1 MVKIDPSRLW
11 KSIMETARIGETP
24 RGGLCRL
31 ALSDEDLEVRDW
43 LTRAC
48 EQLGCSL
55 AVDDMGNMFATRA
68 GWRHDADPICVGSHL
83 DTQPTGGRFDG
94 ILGVLAGLEIL
105 RSLDDHGVETEHP
118 IQLINWTNEEGA
130 RFAPAMM
137 GSGVFARA
145 VDKGAVLAS
154 RDRDG
159 VRLGDELTR
168 IGYRGE
174 EPCGRHALDS
184 YFELHIEQGP
194 VLESEGKVIGIVE
207 GAQGMRWYDLTVCGS
222 AAHAG
227 TTPMQLRRDALVGA
241 ARIVCDLNEL
251 AEEMGGGAL
260 ATNGVLES
268 TPGSR
273 NVVPDRA
280 FLTIDLRNPDDGVLD
295 VMEERL
301 DRIVSDRCSNEGLEF
316 QLERI
321 WSSPPVRFDSDCVAA
336 VREAARRSGQPTREI
351 LSGAGHDAVYISR
364 IVPTAMI
371 FIPCEGG
378 LSHNEQENAEQE
390 HVAAGA
396 SVLLDAILERD
407 RAR

>member
-1 MVKIDPSRLW
+1 
-11 KSIMETARIGETP
+11 
-24 RGGLCRL
+24 
-31 ALSDEDLEVRDW
+31 
-43 LTRAC
+43 
-48 EQLGCSL
+48 
-55 AVDDMGNMFATRA
+55 
-68 GWRHDADPICVGSHL
+68 
-83 DTQPTGGRFDG
+83 
-94 ILGVLAGLEIL
+94 
-105 RSLDDHGVETEHP
+105 
-118 IQLINWTNEEGA
+118 
-130 RFAPAMM
+130 
-137 GSGVFARA
+137 
-145 VDKGAVLAS
+145 
-154 RDRDG
+154 
-159 VRLGDELTR
+159 
-168 IGYRGE
+168 
-174 EPCGRHALDS
+174 
-184 YFELHIEQGP
+184 
-194 VLESEGKVIGIVE
+194 
-207 GAQGMRWYDLTVCGS
+207 
-222 AAHAG
+222 
-227 TTPMQLRRDALVGA
+227 MQLRRDALVGA

-301 DRIVSDRCSNEGLEF
+301 ERIVSDRCSNQGLEF

-378 LSHNEQENAEQE
+378 LSHNEHENAEQE